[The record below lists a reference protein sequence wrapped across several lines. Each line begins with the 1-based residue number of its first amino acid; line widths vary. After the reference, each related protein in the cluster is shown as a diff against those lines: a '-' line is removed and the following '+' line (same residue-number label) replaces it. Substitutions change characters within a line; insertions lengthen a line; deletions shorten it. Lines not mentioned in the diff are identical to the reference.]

1 MIGPHL
7 PSAPIISTNRAK
19 CRDCYRCVRV
29 CPVKAIRMRQGQAQ
43 VVEERCIYCG
53 TCVRECPQ
61 KAKVIRDDT
70 TWAQEILASYKKV
83 AASVAPT
90 YPAAFADHEV
100 GRLASALRKLGF
112 SIVAE
117 TAVGAD
123 MVAQETSRWLQ
134 ETAASRS
141 LAVTSACSAVVR
153 FVELYAPESVPK
165 LVPIVSP
172 MIAHARLLREQFGAD
187 AVVFIGPCIAKKFE
201 AVRPE
206 YEGLVTCALTFT
218 ELQAWLQREGIAFES
233 LEESHFDHVA
243 PASARYFPL
252 LGGQKRAADEIPD
265 MLAPSFLAITGCE
278 DLREALQTEPE
289 DGGPVIEPLFCQGG
303 CIGGVG
309 CSSDTPLI
317 ERRRRILR
325 HASKPSRR
333 QSVFSFVHAEE
344 WIPKLRAKFQPA
356 PVDRTQPSE
365 DAIRRALARIGKLD
379 SRDQLDCGACGYR
392 SCREKAIA
400 VVRGLAEPEM
410 CMPRMRLL
418 AERRTDRI
426 IETSPNGI
434 VILDHELRILAM
446 NPAFQRIFM
455 CSAPVLG
462 RPISYLADPAPF
474 EQVAANRA
482 TKVERTVK
490 DSRYGRVFHQ
500 IVYALDDEEQIV
512 GIFVDVTESTL
523 NREKLAAL
531 HREALQRSRDLLHHQ
546 VQMAQDITRLLAE
559 HTARGEELVKSL
571 VEAALLEP
579 GAPTS
584 DIGEVS
590 AGHAQPLRRN

>member
-1 MIGPHL
+1 MFDPHL
-7 PSAPIISTNRAK
+7 SSAPIISTNRAK

-117 TAVGAD
+117 TAVGAE
-123 MVAQETSRWLQ
+123 MVAQETSRWLH
-134 ETAASRS
+134 ETASCS
-141 LAVTSACSAVVR
+141 LALTSACSAVVR

-172 MIAHARLLREQFGAD
+172 MIAHARLLREQYGAD
-187 AVVFIGPCIAKKFE
+187 AVIFIGPCLAKKYE
-201 AVRPE
+201 ALRPE
-206 YEGLVTCALTFT
+206 YEGLVTCVLTFT
-218 ELQAWLQREGIAFES
+218 ELQGWLQREGIAFES
-233 LEESHFDHVA
+233 LEESHFDQEA

-252 LGGQKRAADEIPD
+252 LGGQKRATNETPD
-265 MLAPSFLAITGCE
+265 MLAPSFLAIAGCE
-278 DLREALQTEPE
+278 GLREALHAEPA
-289 DGGPVIEPLFCQGG
+289 DGTTIIEPLFCQGG
-303 CIGGVG
+303 CVGGVG
-309 CSSDTPLI
+309 CSGDTPLI

-325 HASKPSRR
+325 HASMPSSCRN
-333 QSVFSFVHAEE
+333 VFSFACSEE
-344 WIPKLRAKFQPA
+344 WTSKLKARFQPA

-462 RPISYLADPAPF
+462 RPISYLTDPAPF

-482 TKVERTVK
+482 SKVERTVR

-523 NREKLAAL
+523 NREKLAVL
-531 HREALQRSRDLLHHQ
+531 HREALQRSRELLQHQ
-546 VQMAQDITRLLAE
+546 VQMAQDITRLIAE

-584 DIGEVS
+584 EIGEVS
-590 AGHAQPLRRN
+590 ASHAQPLRRN